1 MKGEG
6 FGWDVEVDETV
17 KGLRPGRTLALD
29 RFRRVHFVG
38 IGGVGMSGIAQILA
52 RKGWEVSGSDLVSG
66 PVVSG
71 LRSLGVRVLIG
82 HRPENLGE
90 AQIVAFSSAIAS
102 DNPELREAR
111 RRGIPVVHRADLLA
125 EIVADGE
132 GIAVSGTHGK
142 TTTTSMIGWLLLE
155 AGLDPTI
162 LVGARATDLGG
173 NARLGKGAWVVA
185 EADESD
191 GSFLKLRPRYAV
203 ITNVDRDHLDF
214 YGGLEEI
221 GDAFVTFM
229 NQVPASGR
237 AVVCAD
243 DDNLRRLLKKVH
255 RPMLTYGTTPAASVR
270 AEAVEWTSGG
280 ASFRC
285 AYRGNLLGRIRL
297 NVPGRHNVLN
307 SLAAVAVGLE
317 LQVPFGVIRRALGTF
332 SGAERR
338 LEYKG
343 MRAGVRVMDDYGH
356 HPVEIRTTLDACRRI
371 GRRLVVVFQPHR
383 YTRTLHLRSEL
394 AECFQDADLLY
405 LTDVYPAGE
414 EPVAG
419 GLGED
424 LFRAV
429 GRRRQVCYRPQRD
442 AMLRSLR
449 EEMMPGDLLL
459 TLGAGNV
466 WKIGEEFLKG
476 RAD

>member
-1 MKGEG
+1 
-6 FGWDVEVDETV
+6 V
-17 KGLRPGRTLALD
+17 KELRSNRAQGLD
-29 RFRRVHFVG
+29 QFRRVHFVG

-52 RKGWEVSGSDLVSG
+52 QRGWEVSGSDLVSSDA
-66 PVVSG
+66 VSS
-71 LRSLGVRVLIG
+71 LRSLGVRVCIG
-82 HRPENLGE
+82 HSPDNLGDAE
-90 AQIVAFSSAIAS
+90 IVAFSSAVARE
-102 DNPELREAR
+102 NPELQEAR
-111 RRGIPVVHRADLLA
+111 RRGIRVVHRADLLA
-125 EIVADGE
+125 EIVAGGE
-132 GIAVSGTHGK
+132 GIAISGTHGK
-142 TTTTSMIGWLLLE
+142 TTTTSMIGVLLLE

-162 LVGARATDLGG
+162 LVGARAVDLGG
-173 NARLGKGAWVVA
+173 NARLGQGPWVVA

-203 ITNVDRDHLDF
+203 VTNVDRDHLDY

-221 GDAFVTFM
+221 GDAFVAFM
-229 NQVPASGR
+229 NQLPAAGR
-237 AVVCAD
+237 AIVCTD
-243 DDNLRRLLKKVH
+243 DFNLRRLLKKVH
-255 RPMLTYGTTPAASVR
+255 RPMITYGTTPAADVW

-280 ASFRC
+280 ASFGC
-285 AYRGNLLGRIRL
+285 VYRGDRLGRLRL

-317 LQVPFGVIRRALGTF
+317 LQVPFEVIRRALGTF

-338 LEYKG
+338 LEFKG
-343 MRAGVRVMDDYGH
+343 TREGVRVMDDYGH
-356 HPVEIRTTLDACRRI
+356 HPVEIRTTLDACRQM

-394 AECFQDADLLY
+394 AECFQDADRLY
-405 LTDVYPAGE
+405 LMDVYPAGE
-414 EPVAG
+414 APVAG

-429 GRRRQVCYRPQRD
+429 GRHRQVCYQSQPD

-449 EEMMPGDLLL
+449 EEVTPGDLLL

-466 WKIGEEFLKG
+466 WKIGEDFLKG

>member
-1 MKGEG
+1 MRRRVEG
-6 FGWDVEVDETV
+6 V
-17 KGLRPGRTLALD
+17 KEMQSDRTRALD
-29 RFRRVHFVG
+29 QFRRVHFVG

-52 RKGWEVSGSDLVSG
+52 QRGWEVSGSDLVCG
-66 PVVSG
+66 PVVSS
-71 LRSLGVRVLIG
+71 LRSLGVQVCIG
-82 HRPENLGE
+82 HRPENLGQ
-90 AQIVAFSSAIAS
+90 AQIVAYTSAVAS

-111 RRGIPVVHRADLLA
+111 KRGIQVVHRADLLA
-125 EIVADGE
+125 EIVAGGE

-142 TTTTSMIGWLLLE
+142 TTTTSMIGLLLLE

-162 LVGARATDLGG
+162 LVGARAVDLGG
-173 NARLGKGAWVVA
+173 NARLGKGPWVVA

-203 ITNVDRDHLDF
+203 ITNVDRDHLDY

-221 GDAFVTFM
+221 GDAFVAFM
-229 NQVPASGR
+229 NQLPATGC

-243 DDNLRRLLKKVH
+243 DFNLKRLLKKVH
-255 RPMLTYGTTPAASVR
+255 RPMITYGTTPAASVR
-270 AEAVEWTSGG
+270 AEAVEWTPRGS
-280 ASFRC
+280 SFGC
-285 AYRGNLLGRIRL
+285 AYRDNLLGRVRL
-297 NVPGRHNVLN
+297 NVAGRHNVLN
-307 SLAAVAVGLE
+307 SLAAVAMGLE
-317 LQVPFGVIRRALGTF
+317 LQVPFEVIRRALGAF

-338 LEYKG
+338 LEFKG

-356 HPVEIRTTLDACRRI
+356 HPIEIRTTLDACRRM

-405 LTDVYPAGE
+405 LMDVYPAGE
-414 EPVAG
+414 DPVDG

-424 LFRAV
+424 LYRAV
-429 GRRRQVCYRPQRD
+429 GRHRQVCYEPHRD

-449 EEMMPGDLLL
+449 EDVMPGDLLL

>member
-1 MKGEG
+1 MKEM
-6 FGWDVEVDETV
+6 
-17 KGLRPGRTLALD
+17 RSGRTRALD
-29 RFRRVHFVG
+29 QFRRVHFVG
-38 IGGVGMSGIAQILA
+38 IGGVGMSGVAQILA
-52 RKGWEVSGSDLVSG
+52 QRGWEVSGSDLVCG
-66 PVVSG
+66 PVVSS
-71 LRSLGVRVLIG
+71 LRSLGVRVCIG
-82 HRPENLGE
+82 HRPENLGQ
-90 AQIVAFSSAIAS
+90 AQIVAFTSAVAS
-102 DNPELREAR
+102 DNPELQEAR
-111 RRGIPVVHRADLLA
+111 KRGIQVVHRADLLA
-125 EIVADGE
+125 EIVAGGE

-142 TTTTSMIGWLLLE
+142 TTTTSMIGLLLLE

-162 LVGARATDLGG
+162 LVGARAVDLGG
-173 NARLGKGAWVVA
+173 NARLGKGPWVVA

-203 ITNVDRDHLDF
+203 ITNVDRDHLDY

-221 GDAFVTFM
+221 GDAFVAFM
-229 NQVPASGR
+229 NQLPATGC

-243 DDNLRRLLKKVH
+243 DSNLKRLLKKVH
-255 RPMLTYGTTPAASVR
+255 RPMITYGTTPAASVR
-270 AEAVEWTSGG
+270 AEAVEWTPGG
-280 ASFRC
+280 SSFGC
-285 AYRGNLLGRIRL
+285 VYRDNLLGRVRL
-297 NVPGRHNVLN
+297 NVAGRHNVLN
-307 SLAAVAVGLE
+307 SLAAVAMGLE
-317 LQVPFGVIRRALGTF
+317 LQVPFEVIRRALGAF

-338 LEYKG
+338 LEFKG
-343 MRAGVRVMDDYGH
+343 VRAGVRVMDDYGH
-356 HPVEIRTTLDACRRI
+356 HPIEIRTTLDACRRM

-405 LTDVYPAGE
+405 LMDVYPAGE
-414 EPVAG
+414 NPVAG

-429 GRRRQVCYRPQRD
+429 GRHRQVCYEPHRD

-449 EEMMPGDLLL
+449 EEVMPGDLLL

>member
-1 MKGEG
+1 MS
-6 FGWDVEVDETV
+6 TQ
-17 KGLRPGRTLALD
+17 GLD
-29 RFRRVHFVG
+29 QFRRVHFVG

-52 RKGWEVSGSDLVSG
+52 QRGWEVSGSDLVSSA
-66 PVVSG
+66 VVSS
-71 LRSLGVRVLIG
+71 LRSIGVRVGIG
-82 HRPENLGE
+82 HSPDNLGDAE
-90 AQIVAFSSAIAS
+90 IVAFSSAVAR
-102 DNPELREAR
+102 DNPELQEAR
-111 RRGIPVVHRADLLA
+111 RRGIMVVHRADLLA
-125 EIVADGE
+125 EIVAGGE
-132 GIAVSGTHGK
+132 GIAISGTHGK
-142 TTTTSMIGWLLLE
+142 TTTTCMIGVLLLE

-162 LVGARATDLGG
+162 LVGARAVDLGG
-173 NARLGKGAWVVA
+173 NARLGKGPWVVA

-203 ITNVDRDHLDF
+203 VTNVDRDHLDY

-221 GDAFVTFM
+221 GDAFVAFM
-229 NQVPASGR
+229 NQLPAAGR
-237 AVVCAD
+237 AVVCTD
-243 DDNLRRLLKKVH
+243 DSNLRRLLKKVH
-255 RPMLTYGTTPAASVR
+255 RPMITYGTTPAADVW

-280 ASFRC
+280 ASFGC
-285 AYRGNLLGRIRL
+285 VYRGDRLGGLRL

-317 LQVPFGVIRRALGTF
+317 LQVPFEVIRRALGTF

-338 LEYKG
+338 LEFKG
-343 MRAGVRVMDDYGH
+343 MREGVRVMDDYGH
-356 HPVEIRTTLDACRRI
+356 HPVEIQTTLDACRQM

-394 AECFQDADLLY
+394 AECFQDADLLF
-405 LTDVYPAGE
+405 LMDVYAAGE
-414 EPVAG
+414 APVAG

-429 GRRRQVCYRPQRD
+429 GRHRQVCYQPQRD
-442 AMLRSLR
+442 ALLRSVR
-449 EEMMPGDLLL
+449 EEVMPGDLLL

-466 WKIGEEFLKG
+466 WRIGEDFLKG

>member
-1 MKGEG
+1 MKGLQTG
-6 FGWDVEVDETV
+6 RIQ
-17 KGLRPGRTLALD
+17 GLEQYQ
-29 RFRRVHFVG
+29 RVHFVG
-38 IGGVGMSGIAQILA
+38 IGGIGMSGIAQILA
-52 RKGWEVSGSDLVSG
+52 ERGWEVSGSDLVGST
-66 PVVSG
+66 VVSG
-71 LRSLGVRVLIG
+71 LRSLGVRVSIG
-82 HRPENLGE
+82 HSPGNLGD
-90 AQIVAFSSAIAS
+90 AQIVAFSSAIDR

-111 RRGIPVVHRADLLA
+111 RRGIRVVHRADLLA
-125 EIVADGE
+125 EIVAGGD

-142 TTTTSMIGWLLLE
+142 TTTTSMIGLLLLE

-162 LVGARATDLGG
+162 LVGARAVDLGG
-173 NARLGKGAWVVA
+173 NARLGKGRWVVV

-203 ITNVDRDHLDF
+203 VTNVDRDHLDY

-221 GDAFVTFM
+221 AAAFAAFM
-229 NQVPASGR
+229 NQLPETGR
-237 AVVCAD
+237 AVVCTD
-243 DDNLRRLLKKVH
+243 DSNLRRLLKKVH
-255 RPMLTYGTTPAASVR
+255 RRVITYGTAPGSEVR

-280 ASFRC
+280 SSYGC
-285 AYRGNLLGRIRL
+285 VYRGDLLGRLRL

-307 SLAAVAVGLE
+307 SLAAVAMGLE
-317 LQVPFGVIRRALGTF
+317 LQVPFGVIRRALGAF

-338 LEYKG
+338 LEFKG

-356 HPVEIRTTLDACRRI
+356 HPVEIRTTLDACRQM

-383 YTRTLHLRSEL
+383 YSRTLHLRSEL
-394 AECFQDADLLY
+394 AECFRDADLLY
-405 LTDVYPAGE
+405 LMDVYPAGE

-429 GRRRQVCYRPQRD
+429 GRRRQVCYRPQPA

-449 EEMMPGDLLL
+449 AEVMPGDLLL

-466 WKIGEEFLKG
+466 WRVGEEFLKG

>member
-1 MKGEG
+1 
-6 FGWDVEVDETV
+6 
-17 KGLRPGRTLALD
+17 
-29 RFRRVHFVG
+29 
-38 IGGVGMSGIAQILA
+38 MS
-52 RKGWEVSGSDLVSG
+52 S
-66 PVVSG
+66 
-71 LRSLGVRVLIG
+71 LRSLGIRVCIG
-82 HRPENLGE
+82 HSPDNLGD
-90 AQIVAFSSAIAS
+90 ARTVVFSSAIAG

-111 RRGIPVVHRADLLA
+111 RRGIRVAHRADLLA
-125 EIVADGE
+125 EILARGQ

-142 TTTTSMIGWLLLE
+142 TTTTAMIGLLLLE

-162 LVGARATDLGG
+162 LVGAQAVDLGG
-173 NARLGKGAWVVA
+173 NARLGKGPWIVA

-191 GSFLKLRPRYAV
+191 GSFLKLRPRHAV
-203 ITNVDRDHLDF
+203 VTNVDRDHLDH

-221 GDAFVTFM
+221 GKAFVAFM
-229 NQVPASGR
+229 NQLPESGC

-243 DDNLRRLLKKVH
+243 DSNLRRLLKKVH
-255 RPMLTYGTTPAASVR
+255 RPMITYGETPSAQVR
-270 AEAVEWTSGG
+270 AEAVRWTSSGS
-280 ASFRC
+280 SFGC
-285 AYRGNLLGRIRL
+285 VHRGERLGRIGL

-317 LQVPFGVIRRALGTF
+317 LEVPFDVIRQALGAF
-332 SGAERR
+332 SGTERR
-338 LEYKG
+338 LEFKG

-356 HPVEIRTTLDACRRI
+356 HPVEIRTTLDACRRM

-383 YTRTLHLRSEL
+383 YSRTLHLRSEL
-394 AECFQDADLLY
+394 AECFEDADLLY
-405 LTDVYPAGE
+405 LMDVYPAGE

-429 GRRRQVCYRPQRD
+429 DRRRQVCYRPRSD

-449 EEMMPGDLLL
+449 EEVAPGDLLL

-466 WKIGEEFLKG
+466 WKIGEDFLKG
-476 RAD
+476 GAD